1 MGNIKPICAGQPMRG
16 LTLPRMTLPM
26 HSQTMRPTLER
37 LLMRSVLCLCALSVS
52 ACSLLMQDRSVS
64 TDGTEPDTPAVMT
77 VAKLPT
83 IGLALGAGA
92 ARGFAHVGVLQVLDE
107 AGIKADVLVGTSAGS
122 VVAVLYA
129 SGLSGSA
136 LEQAALGLNE
146 TALADWMLP
155 WGNRGVVRG
164 AALAKYVNEQVKGK
178 RLQAMTTRVGVL
190 AAQLDTGLPVLF
202 QRGDAGEA
210 VRASSAVPGVFM
222 PVAIAGHE
230 YVDGGVVAPVPVSF
244 VKQMGAQVVV
254 AVDISSP
261 PSATPA
267 SDTVGVM
274 LQTLSIMGQR
284 LNGFELKGADVV
296 VRPNLAGMGSANF
309 AVRKQA
315 IAAGRAAMQAA
326 LPALRLAIQQK
337 TTWVAAP

>member
-1 MGNIKPICAGQPMRG
+1 MPSLEKSRTPN
-16 LTLPRMTLPM
+16 
-26 HSQTMRPTLER
+26 RP
-37 LLMRSVLCLCALSVS
+37 LLRSVLCLLALSLS
-52 ACSLLMQDRSVS
+52 ACSVLSPDRNE
-64 TDGTEPDTPAVMT
+64 TGGGNERGTAPAVK

-83 IGLALGAGA
+83 IGLALGGGA

-107 AGIKADVLVGTSAGS
+107 AGIKADALVGTSAGS

-129 SGLSGSA
+129 SGLSGQA

-146 TALADWMLP
+146 TALTDWMLP

-178 RLQAMTTRVGVL
+178 SLQAMSTPVGVL

-210 VRASSAVPGVFM
+210 VRASSAVPSVFM
-222 PVAIAGHE
+222 PVAIAGQE

-244 VKQMGAQVVV
+244 VRQMGAQVVV

-274 LQTLSIMGQR
+274 LQTFAIMGQR
-284 LNGFELKGADVV
+284 LNGFELTSADVV
-296 VRPNLAGMGSANF
+296 VRPNLAGMGAANF

-315 IAAGRAAMQAA
+315 IAAG
-326 LPALRLAIQQK
+326 
-337 TTWVAAP
+337 

>member
-1 MGNIKPICAGQPMRG
+1 MIATQHPHLALLKAFGQRFFIA
-16 LTLPRMTLPM
+16 
-26 HSQTMRPTLER
+26 
-37 LLMRSVLCLCALSVS
+37 VLALALG
-52 ACSLLMQDRSVS
+52 ACSALR
-64 TDGTEPDTPAVMT
+64 PDAGPQIPKTSKAPVVAT
-77 VAKLPT
+77 VAQLPS
-83 IGLALGAGA
+83 IGLALGGGA

-107 AGIKADVLVGTSAGS
+107 AGIKANLLAGTSAGS

-129 SGLSGSA
+129 SGLSGKA

-146 TALADWMLP
+146 TALTDWMLP

-164 AALAKYVNEQVKGK
+164 AALAKYVNEQVKDK
-178 RLQAMTTRVGVL
+178 SLQAMAIPVGVL

-222 PVAIAGHE
+222 PVAIAGQE

-244 VKQMGAQVVV
+244 AKQMGAQVVL

-261 PSATPA
+261 PAATPA
-267 SDTVGVM
+267 NDTVGVM
-274 LQTLSIMGQR
+274 LQTFSIMGQR
-284 LNGFELKGADVV
+284 LNGFELRGADVV
-296 VRPNLAGMGSANF
+296 VRPNLVGMGSANF
-309 AVRKQA
+309 ALRKQA
-315 IAAGRAAMQAA
+315 IASGRTAMQAA

>member
-1 MGNIKPICAGQPMRG
+1 MPSHTN
-16 LTLPRMTLPM
+16 
-26 HSQTMRPTLER
+26 HRPFNR
-37 LLMRSVLCLCALSVS
+37 LLLRSVLCLGALSLS
-52 ACSLLMQDRSVS
+52 ACSLLVQDRSGAK
-64 TDGTEPDTPAVMT
+64 DGTEPDTPAVVQ
-77 VAKLPT
+77 VARLPT
-83 IGLALGAGA
+83 VGLALGAGA

-107 AGIKADVLVGTSAGS
+107 AGIKADALVGTSAGS

-129 SGLSGSA
+129 SGLSGKA

-178 RLQAMTTRVGVL
+178 SLQAMATRVGVL

-202 QRGDAGEA
+202 QRGDAGQA

-222 PVAIAGHE
+222 PVAIAGQE

-296 VRPNLAGMGSANF
+296 VRPNLDGMGAANF
-309 AVRKQA
+309 AVREQA

-337 TTWVAAP
+337 TTWVAAQ

>member
-1 MGNIKPICAGQPMRG
+1 
-16 LTLPRMTLPM
+16 MTLPM
-26 HSQTMRPTLER
+26 PNPKKSPSFHR
-37 LLMRSVLCLCALSVS
+37 LLLRSVLCLSALSLS
-52 ACSLLMQDRSVS
+52 ACSVLIPDR
-64 TDGTEPDTPAVMT
+64 TDERGVTEPDVAVVAK
-77 VAKLPT
+77 VAKLPA
-83 IGLALGAGA
+83 IGLALGGGA

-107 AGIKADVLVGTSAGS
+107 AGIKADALVGTSAGS

-129 SGLSGSA
+129 SGLSGNA

-146 TALADWMLP
+146 TTLTDWMLP

-178 RLQAMTTRVGVL
+178 NLQAMPTPVGVL

-222 PVAIAGHE
+222 PVAIAGQE

-244 VKQMGAQVVV
+244 ARQMGAQVVV

-274 LQTLSIMGQR
+274 LQTFSIMGQR